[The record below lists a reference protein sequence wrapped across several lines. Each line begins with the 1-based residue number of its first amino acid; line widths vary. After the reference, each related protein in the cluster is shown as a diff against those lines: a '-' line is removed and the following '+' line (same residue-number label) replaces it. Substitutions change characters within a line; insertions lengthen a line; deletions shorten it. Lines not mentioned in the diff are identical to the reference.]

1 MNERKYYR
9 IRLGSGNSYAEECCK
24 GSFIG
29 ADYDI
34 DQDLT
39 NYLPPQYEKFNAQF
53 IPIWLERNPQGL
65 ERSPRKAK
73 IAAGL
78 ACGSLHTISKG
89 IKIGSIVLC
98 PDGKDSYLVG
108 EVTGDYYYCPD
119 QNLPHRRKVRWLPD
133 NIDQED
139 MSLSLQKTVR
149 ARNVTINVDHHTE
162 EIESLLQNQI
172 PKTIFSSDDTIE
184 DPTVFALE
192 KHLEEF
198 LVEKLGEHCYR

>member
-1 MNERKYYR
+1 M
-9 IRLGSGNSYAEECCK
+9 
-24 GSFIG
+24 
-29 ADYDI
+29 
-34 DQDLT
+34 
-39 NYLPPQYEKFNAQF
+39 
-53 IPIWLERNPQGL
+53 
-65 ERSPRKAK
+65 
-73 IAAGL
+73 
-78 ACGSLHTISKG
+78 ACGSLHTISRG

-139 MSLSLQKTVR
+139 ISLALQKTLGS
-149 ARNVTINVDHHTE
+149 RNVTIDINHHTV
-162 EIESLLQNQI
+162 EIESLLENQI
-172 PKTIFSSDDTIE
+172 QKTIFSSDETVE

-198 LVEKLGEHCYR
+198 LVENWEHTAIGKSFDIYQEGDFFGQQVKTDTGPIDILAINLHDAGQLPA